1 MADVTDLMNPVA
13 AYIKDPVTG
22 LAFGAE
28 GAPAG
33 APVTAAQITTKTVTI
48 AKGLSLSDAADLGT
62 GRLVGII
69 MPAGWTA
76 AALTFQANADG
87 GETFYD
93 VYDDATERTIT
104 SSGAAASRFLS
115 LPLSDWLGMRGLKVR
130 SGTGALP
137 VNQGAARSIIL
148 VVAN

>member
-1 MADVTDLMNPVA
+1 MAYDLTQQNARPVFQ
-13 AYIKDPVTG
+13 IDPTTG
-22 LAFGAE
+22 LAYGAS

-48 AKGLSLSDAADLGT
+48 ANGASLSGAADLGT

-69 MPAGWTA
+69 MPASWTS
-76 AALTFQANADG
+76 AALTFQANADAG
-87 GETFYD
+87 ATFYD

-104 SSGAAASRFLS
+104 ASGAAASRFLS
-115 LPLSDWLGMRGLKVR
+115 LPLSDWLGVRGLKVR
-130 SGTGALP
+130 SGTSASP
-137 VNQGAARSIIL
+137 VNQGADRVITL